1 MTNFKEILQERLG
14 EAIKSI
20 NSISGGDINDVYKII
35 TNQNTYVLKVNRKDL
50 FSKMFKK
57 EKLGLETLARASV
70 KTPKVI
76 LSFSDAEHQYLLL
89 EFMEE
94 KEINSIF
101 WKNFAKDLAKI
112 HSTTSKYFGL
122 DHSNYIGSLHQD
134 NSEKNT
140 WETFFIENRIKPLV
154 KIAFDRNRLDRNH
167 LNHFGNLYAQ
177 LNEILPKEKP
187 SLLHGDLWGGNLMKG
202 KNQTPVFIDP
212 AIYFGHREMDIAMT
226 QLFGGFDNSYLGH
239 YNEIFPME
247 NGWEKR
253 IKIYNLYPNLV
264 HLILFGRSYLGG
276 IERVIRQF

>member
-50 FSKMFKK
+50 FFKMFKK
-57 EKLGLETLARASV
+57 EKLGLETLARSGV

-89 EFMEE
+89 EFIEE

-154 KIAFDRNRLDRNH
+154 KIAFDKNRLDRNH

-177 LNEILPKEKP
+177 LNEILPKENP
-187 SLLHGDLWGGNLMKG
+187 SLIHGDIWSGNLMKG

-212 AIYFGHREMDIAMT
+212 AVYFGHREMDIAMT

-253 IKIYNLYPNLV
+253 IEIYNLYPNLV